1 MTKSKSAPAIPAKWF
16 SYINRSARSYACGVF
31 SPDDAEHTGLDA
43 FVRARARYNPA
54 KGSFDHYAKAAIRN
68 ALLNARLAEQRHWE
82 IPADPADSGGGDI
95 ETPAW
100 AAEGEVLRAIDEA
113 HKARAVSAWADK
125 LPAALSSLYNGLYGR
140 DMSQRELAA
149 KSGVSQAAVS
159 QRNQRLLQLAE
170 NALGRLAAD

>member
-1 MTKSKSAPAIPAKWF
+1 MTKSNSAPAIPAKWF
-16 SYINRSARSYACGVF
+16 NYIKRSARSYAFGVF
-31 SPDDAEHTGLDA
+31 SPEDAEQTGLEA

-54 KGSFDHYAKAAIRN
+54 RGAFDHYTKAAIRN
-68 ALLNARLAEQRHWE
+68 ALLNARIAEQRHWE
-82 IPADPADSGGGDI
+82 IPTDPADSGDS

-113 HKARAVSAWADK
+113 DKARAVSVWADS
-125 LPAALSSLYNGLYGR
+125 LPAPLSSLYRGLYGR

-149 KSGVSQAAVS
+149 KAGVSQAAVS

-170 NALGRLAAD
+170 DALARLAAD